1 MKTVGATFVAGGLAI
16 AAMRL
21 LAIAAVLIAALGIVS
36 GFLRHQRQTVGA
48 GGALVHVTYETV
60 R

>member
-1 MKTVGATFVAGGLAI
+1 MKTVAI
-16 AAMRL
+16 AAVRL

-36 GFLRHQRQTVGA
+36 GFLRHQRQTVGG
-48 GGALVHVTYETV
+48 GGARLTQQLHDV